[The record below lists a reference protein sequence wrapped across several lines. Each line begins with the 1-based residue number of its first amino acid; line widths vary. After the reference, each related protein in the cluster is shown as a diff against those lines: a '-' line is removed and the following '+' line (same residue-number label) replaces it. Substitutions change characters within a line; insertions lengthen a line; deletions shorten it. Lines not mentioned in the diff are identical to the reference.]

1 MSTTKLEQQIK
12 SIVDF
17 DGVVTPGSG
26 IKNVMKGVGATSRDL
41 WKVKPSEIHVM
52 PGLNPRVQDQA
63 YLDGLQ
69 ELAEDMVANGYYED
83 KPLTG
88 FLAVIDGK
96 EQIVLGDGH
105 RRLAAVQI
113 AQKMG
118 APIETVPVVMKD
130 RSQLSMEDLTKS
142 LLHSNEGKPFTVY
155 EKAILAKR
163 FKSYGWEDAR
173 IAKEMR
179 VTPAFV
185 GQILTLASA
194 PIDVQQLV
202 KTGVISATHAIETI
216 KAKGDQAEAVIKEA
230 VIKAAKKGKGKVTA
244 KDMDENA
251 RKRRAKNI
259 GYELYS
265 AVVLLFADKPTMQVI
280 DRQVYEELDRLVTE
294 VENGKPRKAREPKAP
309 KEAKAPRAE
318 KKVVPLAKKVARA
331 SKKASGKAGTPP
343 AGEFWDKLE
352 KTQHAAAKASAIAD
366 RQAVHSRRREFH

>member
-17 DGVVTPGSG
+17 DQTVVPGSG
-26 IKNVMKGVGATSRDL
+26 VKGVMKNVGATSRDL

-52 PGLNPRVQDQA
+52 PGLNPRVQDEA
-63 YLDGLQ
+63 YFQGLQ

-88 FLAVIDGK
+88 FLAIVEGK

-130 RSQLSMEDLTKS
+130 KSQLSMEDLTKS

-155 EKAILAKR
+155 EKAVLAKR

-179 VTPAFV
+179 VTPAFI
-185 GQILTLASA
+185 GQILTLAAA
-194 PIDVQQLV
+194 PVDVQNLV

-216 KAKGDQAEAVIKEA
+216 KAKGDQAETVIKEA
-230 VIKAAKKGKGKVTA
+230 VVKAAKKGKGKVTA
-244 KDMDENA
+244 KDMDENT
-251 RKRRAKNI
+251 RKRRAKNV

-265 AVVLLFADKPTMQVI
+265 AVVLLFADKKTMDVI

-294 VENGKPRKAREPKAP
+294 IEVGKPRKPREPKAAKVP
-309 KEAKAPRAE
+309 KAD

-331 SKKASGKAGTPP
+331 SKKAGKVEG
-343 AGEFWDKLE
+343 GGDKKLAPWE
-352 KTQHAAAKASAIAD
+352 QPQAQHAAAKDHVVAD
-366 RQAVHSRRREFH
+366 RHAVQSRRREFH

>member
-1 MSTTKLEQQIK
+1 MSTTKLEQQIR

-17 DGVVTPGSG
+17 DQTVVPGSG
-26 IKNVMKGVGATSRDL
+26 VKGVMKNVGATSRDL

-52 PGLNPRVQDQA
+52 PGLNPRVQDEA
-63 YLDGLQ
+63 YFQGLQ

-88 FLAVIDGK
+88 FLAIVEGK

-130 RSQLSMEDLTKS
+130 KSQLSMADLTKS

-155 EKAILAKR
+155 EKAVLAKR

-194 PIDVQQLV
+194 PIDVQNLV
-202 KTGVISATHAIETI
+202 KTGVISATHAIETL
-216 KAKGDQAEAVIKEA
+216 KAKGEQAEVVIKEA
-230 VIKAAKKGKGKVTA
+230 VAKAAKQGKGKVTA
-244 KDMDENA
+244 KDMDENT

-265 AVVLLFADKPTMQVI
+265 AVVLLFADKQTMQVI

-294 VENGKPRKAREPKAP
+294 VENGKPRKPREPKAS
-309 KEAKAPRAE
+309 KAPKAD

-331 SKKASGKAGTPP
+331 SKKAGKASKQRTAEEQWAQITKKP
-343 AGEFWDKLE
+343 EQQE
-352 KTQHAAAKASAIAD
+352 HAAAKVVAD
-366 RQAVHSRRREFH
+366 RHAVQSRRREFH